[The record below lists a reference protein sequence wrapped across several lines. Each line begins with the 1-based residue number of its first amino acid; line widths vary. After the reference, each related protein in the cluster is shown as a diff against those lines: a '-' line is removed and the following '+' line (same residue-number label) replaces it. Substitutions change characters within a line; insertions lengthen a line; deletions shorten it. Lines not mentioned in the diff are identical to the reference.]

1 MAAAGPSPVRRLSG
15 LADPIMD
22 EQRQLD
28 GHDGTEL
35 WIRLSRFSLVLALV
49 DGYGAYVELFTNYR
63 PSAYAVLQVGLVVG
77 ILLVAPRGQYRKL
90 IIPLP
95 GLLYGVWWMLSSTWT
110 NFPAG
115 FVTANSADVANV
127 TVLVVVGLLVPLR
140 FLLRNILTAGYIAV
154 ALIGVAL
161 IVQPSLAFSS
171 QTSGAPVPGLHGAFI
186 HKNIMGSCIIL
197 TAVAVLC
204 FERRRWI
211 RLTALPTVA
220 VLLALSQSGSSIAT
234 LVIVVIGYWLVAK
247 RDEFVRL
254 IGRSSASFAAIAVIL
269 GVVILGFG
277 LGQITA
283 ALGKDLTFSGRDK
296 VWAGAIKMI
305 KRRPIEGYGGQN
317 LFVILSLEP
326 ARSIN
331 YPLGFTVRHVHNGAL
346 ETLLRLGLVGLSLFV
361 AQMFTTMRSGLIL
374 LRSESTKALGRFIVL
389 LIVVIVAFGVSEI
402 HTAFGVYLGL
412 MILFG
417 SKIVGATNTDQAWE
431 ST

>member
-1 MAAAGPSPVRRLSG
+1 
-15 LADPIMD
+15 
-22 EQRQLD
+22 
-28 GHDGTEL
+28 
-35 WIRLSRFSLVLALV
+35 
-49 DGYGAYVELFTNYR
+49 
-63 PSAYAVLQVGLVVG
+63 
-77 ILLVAPRGQYRKL
+77 
-90 IIPLP
+90 
-95 GLLYGVWWMLSSTWT
+95 MLSSTWT

-171 QTSGAPVPGLHGAFI
+171 QTSGAPVSGLHGAFI

-211 RLTALPTVA
+211 RLAALPTVA
-220 VLLALSQSGSSIAT
+220 VLLVLSQSGSGIAT

-269 GVVILGFG
+269 GVVTLGFG

-346 ETLLRLGLVGLSLFV
+346 ETLLRLGMVGLSLYL

-402 HTAFGVYLGL
+402 HTAFGIYLGL

-417 SKIVGATNTDQAWE
+417 SKTVGATNTDQAWE
-431 ST
+431 GT